1 MRKILRRL
9 FLVMMNFFVGRVV
22 QELRE
27 KNNDFAVFFH
37 TMRNFTRV
45 YLANAVIS
53 RVQEYN
59 RKCIKFYVEYF

>member
-22 QELRE
+22 QELRG
-27 KNNDFAVFFH
+27 KNIDFAVFFQ
-37 TMRNFTRV
+37 TMRNCTRV

-53 RVQEYN
+53 RIQEYN
-59 RKCIKFYVEYF
+59 RKCVKFYVDYF